1 MTCPTDTLT
10 DTTRTRMDTRRWEIG
25 DVQSRWRRLWVMV
38 TVEEAEAEAE
48 AEGVRMEAVG
58 GVRVRVQVQEGTG
71 MVISRQEEVVVAG
84 AGPGTNSGLNRN
96 VARGLVRTVS
106 FGKRGR
112 TLCFS
117 FLRQSV
123 FWCCRL
129 CVHVGRAADG
139 NGSLYGVDDGTNAVT
154 GRRGKN
160 RCEGDNPCTLYSVH
174 SSTTPPRGADHSR
187 VSQVEDAH
195 NTASTACLKSR
206 RVGNRTT
213 REAVVVQAG

>member
-1 MTCPTDTLT
+1 MRK
-10 DTTRTRMDTRRWEIG
+10 RTHTRRWAIG

-106 FGKRGR
+106 FLPFFFSSLFLSLV
-112 TLCFS
+112 LCFAS
-117 FLRQSV
+117 GFALRCVGAVRLTVMVV
-123 FWCCRL
+123 FMASTTR
-129 CVHVGRAADG
+129 
-139 NGSLYGVDDGTNAVT
+139 VT

-160 RCEGDNPCTLYSVH
+160 RCEGDNPCTLHSV
-174 SSTTPPRGADHSR
+174 SILFNPPQR
-187 VSQVEDAH
+187 
-195 NTASTACLKSR
+195 AC
-206 RVGNRTT
+206 
-213 REAVVVQAG
+213 